1 MSLSLSQSWRGLT
14 ALALLLA
21 IIPSLRAHQASTAPE
36 RWTEAQANAWYARQ
50 PWPVGADFLPSTAKT
65 ART

>member
-1 MSLSLSQSWRGLT
+1 MSLFFSQSWRGFT

-21 IIPSLRAHQASTAPE
+21 IIPNIHAQQASTAPE
-36 RWTEAQANAWYARQ
+36 RWTEAQANAWYAQQ
-50 PWPVGADFLPSTAKT
+50 PWPMGAVFLPSSAKT